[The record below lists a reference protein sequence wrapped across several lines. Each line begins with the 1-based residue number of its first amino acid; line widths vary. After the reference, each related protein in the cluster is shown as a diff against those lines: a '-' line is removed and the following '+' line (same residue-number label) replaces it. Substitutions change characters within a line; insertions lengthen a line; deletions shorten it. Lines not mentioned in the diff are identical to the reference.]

1 MPGDAPIQRNVVT
14 LDQAL
19 PFVPGVTF
27 NGRDNVDIRGS
38 TGFARGVGSRVLMLL
53 DGHPALSADGGEVIW
68 ESLPL
73 LDLDQVEVVKGAY
86 SAIYGS
92 NALGGVVNL
101 VTKPVEE
108 RPRTAVRIHAGM
120 WTPQSEY
127 EFTDHTLTQQ
137 GISLQ
142 HERRIGG
149 AGIRL
154 AMQREG
160 SDGFTE
166 NGRSGFWAA
175 RLKLGSSPKAEQSV
189 GWVRGLVPAGRG

>member
-1 MPGDAPIQRNVVT
+1 M
-14 LDQAL
+14 
-19 PFVPGVTF
+19 
-27 NGRDNVDIRGS
+27 DIRGS

-86 SAIYGS
+86 SALYGS

-101 VTKPVEE
+101 VTKPVDD
-108 RPRTAVRIHAGM
+108 RPRTAVRVHAGV

-127 EFTDHTLTQQ
+127 QFTDHTLTQQ

-142 HERRIGG
+142 HGRRIGSTG
-149 AGIRL
+149 VRL
-154 AMQREG
+154 ALQREG

-175 RLKLGSSPKAEQSV
+175 RLKLGSTARGQPSL
-189 GWVRGLVPAGRG
+189 GRVRGLVATRRGRVLHLERLRRRPTRSLPPSWAIVRSTPRC